1 MLQEQMTG
9 SSISSV
15 QCSSSVLTEE
25 TVLRSSRNG
34 RLNRKNGRGKFT
46 DNCYQKP
53 YVLVFDG
60 DVFPEEQEG
69 GQKIVASSF
78 EEVLCYIGILGETVE
93 VYLSK
98 DFENNNPLL
107 YRKVKSITYRQA
119 KEYVQNHEADAGF
132 GGLINKI
139 PLDITS
145 LMHSPLAM
153 KEDDVVPQVLNRR
166 YVHKKKDENV
176 LISDYFSKGNFLYF
190 NMYDQTREIQFDH
203 DSDHVQGLLLLEAM
217 RQASIATTHIS
228 GGLPDEGTIA
238 LLTYDSGFY
247 NFLELTAPIVVRTY
261 TPFSFNPGDNKG
273 DVFVSCEIFQWGKL
287 ASSALL
293 KGKAFPDKSK
303 YVNYRIRTEKVQ
315 ARHKK
320 QYDSKILSAQNTV
333 GVI

>member
-15 QCSSSVLTEE
+15 QCSSSVFPEE

-34 RLNRKNGRGKFT
+34 RLHRKNGRGKFT

-60 DVFPEEQEG
+60 DVLPEERQG
-69 GQKIVASSF
+69 AQKIVASTF
-78 EEVLCYIGILGETVE
+78 EEVLCYIGILGETSE

-98 DFENNNPLL
+98 DFENSNPLL
-107 YRKVKSITYRQA
+107 SRKVKSITYRQA
-119 KEYVQNHEADAGF
+119 EEYVQNHEVDTELGKF
-132 GGLINKI
+132 INRI
-139 PLDITS
+139 PLDIAS

-153 KEDDVVPQVLNRR
+153 KEDDAVAPVLDKR
-166 YVHKKKDENV
+166 YVHKKKDANI
-176 LISDYFSKGNFLYF
+176 LISDYYSKGNFLYF

-228 GGLPDEGTIA
+228 GGLPEEGTIA

-261 TPFSFNPGDNKG
+261 TPFSFNSADSNG

-293 KGKAFPDKSK
+293 KGKAFPDKSR

-320 QYDSKILSAQNTV
+320 QYDSKIMSVQNTV